1 MKNVLIINAHQ
12 YYPFSEGRLNSSLV
26 DQATSLLTQ
35 KGYDTRHV
43 NMLDEIDVQQQ
54 LELHQWADIILLQ
67 SPINWMG
74 VPWSF
79 KKYMD
84 EVYTS
89 GMGGALCNG
98 DGRSADEPKKG
109 ALA

>member
-43 NMLDEIDVQQQ
+43 NMLDISYIQR
-54 LELHQWADIILLQ
+54 
-67 SPINWMG
+67 
-74 VPWSF
+74 
-79 KKYMD
+79 
-84 EVYTS
+84 T
-89 GMGGALCNG
+89 
-98 DGRSADEPKKG
+98 
-109 ALA
+109 